1 VSVTTTGETV
11 QATAAAAGQESAATT
26 GTTASAAT
34 GTEAAKTYDE
44 TYVKKLRD
52 EAAAHRTKLKAF
64 EDAEQARKDAE
75 LTATQLAEKKAADA
89 EAKVAAAETRA
100 REALGTAAIT
110 VVAAA
115 KARRRRRARPE
126 ARHRRV
132 RRRGQAQGRDKA
144 LAALVKAH
152 PYLIAAAA
160 RGPRH
165 QPGPGQR
172 PHHHRPQAD
181 PPGWV
186 RRGCSRLAP
195 ADTPAQTE

>member
-100 REALGTAAIT
+100 REALGRAA

-115 KARRRRRARPE
+115 AKVGVDATI
-126 ARHRRV
+126 
-132 RRRGQAQGRDKA
+132 AQRLVTVEYDDEGEPKDVDKA
-144 LAALVKAH
+144 LAALVKEH
-152 PYLIAAAA
+152 PYLVVGSAAPTPTSPANPG
-160 RGPRH
+160 RGSGPTITDPKLIPRLGA
-165 QPGPGQR
+165 PG
-172 PHHHRPQAD
+172 
-181 PPGWV
+181 
-186 RRGCSRLAP
+186 LFK
-195 ADTPAQTE
+195 TPAG

>member
-89 EAKVAAAETRA
+89 EAKVAAAETRVRTALATAVLTTEASAAGMKPSAVA
-100 REALGTAAIT
+100 R
-110 VVAAA
+110 VVRLAGGDVAFDDEGQPTNA
-115 KARRRRRARPE
+115 KA
-126 ARHRRV
+126 
-132 RRRGQAQGRDKA
+132 
-144 LAALVKAH
+144 
-152 PYLIAAAA
+152 LIAALAKEFPEFLTGSEGTTSPA
-160 RGPRH
+160 NPGRGSGPTITDPKLIPRLGA
-165 QPGPGQR
+165 PG
-172 PHHHRPQAD
+172 
-181 PPGWV
+181 
-186 RRGCSRLAP
+186 LFK
-195 ADTPAQTE
+195 TPAG